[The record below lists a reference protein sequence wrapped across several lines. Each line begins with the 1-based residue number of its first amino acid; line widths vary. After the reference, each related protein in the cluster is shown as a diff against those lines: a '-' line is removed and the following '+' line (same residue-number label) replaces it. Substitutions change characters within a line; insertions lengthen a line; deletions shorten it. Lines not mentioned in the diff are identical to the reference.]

1 MKLISIGNTTFN
13 ERRQAARFL
22 HGLGIE
28 VGPLHVPIEVDK
40 RCCRVKYVDRL
51 TAEEVKI
58 RFPELKDE
66 DIIFPDI
73 IFDVALDGLAP
84 IADESL
90 DFVIAS
96 HLHEHVPNPLGLIK
110 ECYRVLR
117 NNGVLYLAVPDKD
130 YTFDRDRQ
138 ITPLSHLIKDMEN
151 NTTAVDEEHLVDW
164 VTNANKKTVPADPVE
179 KRRMFDGELNRSI
192 HVHVWKWGDVAEFL
206 RYMIMKEK
214 IIWELC
220 EAYLPKGV
228 KDEAIFVLRK
238 VNIPVDE
245 AVLHFDSV
253 METIV
258 ARETAM
264 ESVINMYKG
273 QGNPVEALSEIREE
287 IKDIRL
293 KVRDLHSIYTF
304 PLRRLRKMLKKL
316 SPTRNYR

>member
-1 MKLISIGNTTFN
+1 MKLISLGSVTFD

-28 VGPLHVPIEVDK
+28 IGPLHVPIEVDK

-51 TAEEVKI
+51 TPVEVKR

-66 DIIFPDI
+66 DIVSPDI
-73 IFDVALDGLAP
+73 IFDVALDGLKP
-84 IADESL
+84 IADSSL
-90 DFVIAS
+90 DFIIAS

-117 NNGVLYLAVPDKD
+117 NEGFLYLAVPDKN

-138 ITPLSHLIKDMEN
+138 RTPLSHLIKDMEN
-151 NTTAVDEEHLVDW
+151 NTTTVDEEHLVEW
-164 VTNANKKTVPADPVE
+164 VINVNKKTIPDNPDE
-179 KRRMFDGELNRSI
+179 KRRMFDRELDRSI
-192 HVHVWKWGDVAEFL
+192 HIHVWTWEDAVEFL
-206 RYMIMKEK
+206 RYMI
-214 IIWELC
+214 IHQRITWELC

-238 VNIPVDE
+238 VNIPPDK

-258 ARETAM
+258 TREIAM
-264 ESVINMYKG
+264 ESVINMFKG
-273 QGNPVEALSEIREE
+273 QGNSVQGLSELREE
-287 IKDIRL
+287 IKDIRAR
-293 KVRDLHSIYTF
+293 VRELHRFYTF
-304 PLRRLRKMLKKL
+304 PMRWFRKLLK
-316 SPTRNYR
+316 